1 MPITPEERARIAREN
16 GAKSKGPVTPEGKD
30 RSRLNSFKTGEHA
43 QTLAHLVPTDEVVS
57 TLEDRR
63 EYALLLNS
71 LILQYRPV
79 NELALSVVTDIAA
92 NTWYIRRYRHL
103 ITAQWNA
110 AALAEAGKPAP
121 AVPALHD
128 LAIVNGA
135 ARELHTGAKLVLA
148 FHNQIARLETAIARL
163 ERRLKFI
170 HDNFAAQAAPE
181 ANPEDAWLEAPDRT
195 QPESGPAVENTE
207 LTEPEPENCVF
218 VEDPVVLESDA
229 PDTIA
234 AARRDHPGRPIVL
247 MPAQAA

>member
-16 GAKSKGPVTPEGKD
+16 GAKSRGPVTQEGKD

-43 QTLAHLVPTDEVVS
+43 QALAHLVPTDEVVT

-79 NELALSVVTDIAA
+79 NDLALSVVTGIAA

-121 AVPALHD
+121 AVVELHE
-128 LAIVNGA
+128 LAIVTGT

-170 HDNFAAQAAPE
+170 HDHFAAPGPEPE
-181 ANPEDAWLEAPDRT
+181 AELAERT
-195 QPESGPAVENTE
+195 QPEIEPAVENTE
-207 LTEPEPENCVF
+207 LSEPEPENCVF
-218 VEDPVVLESDA
+218 VEDPVVLETETPEA
-229 PDTIA
+229 IA
-234 AARRDHPGRPIVL
+234 TARRDHPGRPIVL
-247 MPAQAA
+247 IPARAA